1 MDDRTFAKLI
11 EDPKRIDAAAL
22 EQLIKVVEKYPY
34 FSLAQLVYLKGLK
47 RIGDTRLSTL
57 LSHVATHA
65 PSGEWLY
72 LYLSDYEQAIQPVD
86 NNFDEQFETSNSI
99 EEEVQPEI
107 CSANLP
113 SVQVAV
119 EQPEVEQCSA
129 EHETLTEEEPIAIV
143 EDAVPT
149 EELPVIQEV
158 IQPEEEAVELAE
170 VVAEIQLAVEPE
182 VEASSD
188 EESAEELMELIDDEL
203 TSDCEDPIF
212 EILDQKLYTLDDNE
226 KLIEHQYS
234 LIDQFLSSNTRI
246 VPKAD
251 LPPVIEDISMKSLE
265 DDGAIVTETFA
276 KICASQGLIDKAEDI
291 YRKLCLK
298 FPEKKAYFVAELEK
312 LKESK

>member
-47 RIGDTRLSTL
+47 RVGDTRLSTL
-57 LSHVATHA
+57 LSHVAPHA

-72 LYLSDYEQAIQPVD
+72 LYLSDYEQAIQTVD
-86 NNFDEQFETSNSI
+86 SNFDEHLESSSSV
-99 EEEVQPEI
+99 EEEAQTEI
-107 CSANLP
+107 SSASLP
-113 SVQVAV
+113 HDEVVATLPTV
-119 EQPEVEQCSA
+119 EAIPVEPQTFQEIPVVEVVIPA
-129 EHETLTEEEPIAIV
+129 EEPV
-143 EDAVPT
+143 VT
-149 EELPVIQEV
+149 QEV
-158 IQPEEEAVELAE
+158 IQPDEEVAELVE
-170 VVAEIQLAVEPE
+170 VVAEINQAAEPVVEIPLD
-182 VEASSD
+182 VALDD
-188 EESAEELMELIDDEL
+188 ESFELIDDEL
-203 TSDCEDPIF
+203 QSDCEDPIF

-251 LPPVIEDISMKSLE
+251 LPPVIEDISVKSLE
-265 DDGAIVTETFA
+265 DDGAIITETFA
-276 KICASQGLIDKAEDI
+276 KICASQGLIEKAEDI
-291 YRKLCLK
+291 YQKLCLK